1 MKNRILTLIIGV
13 LIGAILATSG
23 FLIYSKSINKNQ
35 NEKMPFDNNRQM
47 QRPDGNMGEPPEKPQ
62 EN

>member
-23 FLIYSKSINKNQ
+23 FLIYSKSINKKQ

-47 QRPDGNMGEPPEKPQ
+47 QRPDVNMGEPPEKPQ